1 MQFTQ
6 DLLALAAM
14 AAGAAMVVAP
24 VIVAGPALAVA
35 GFGVGGITAGS
46 AAAGVHSGIGS
57 VVAGSAF
64 ATLQSAGAGGV
75 GLAVVNGVVQAAGVV
90 GENGGT
96 NEENNAEE
104 MVFKKKK
111 PEVGKSTSD
120 Q

>member
-1 MQFTQ
+1 MFILRSPSRIMQFTQ
-6 DLLALAAM
+6 DLLAPAAM

-35 GFGVGGITAGS
+35 GFGAGGIAAGS
-46 AAAGVHSGIGS
+46 AAASVHSGIGS

-90 GENGGT
+90 VSASGI
-96 NEENNAEE
+96 AA
-104 MVFKKKK
+104 KL
-111 PEVGKSTSD
+111 
-120 Q
+120 

>member
-1 MQFTQ
+1 MFILRSPSRIMQFTQ
-6 DLLALAAM
+6 DLLAPAAM

-35 GFGVGGITAGS
+35 GFGAGGI
-46 AAAGVHSGIGS
+46 AAGHGIGS

-90 GENGGT
+90 VSASGI
-96 NEENNAEE
+96 AA
-104 MVFKKKK
+104 KL
-111 PEVGKSTSD
+111 
-120 Q
+120 